1 MDVPPSLYIPGMKL
15 QLREGRKTGGDRP
28 SAVFTAVF
36 PLGKT
41 GSRVET
47 RIGTVEGTEPNNR
60 LLVGNRLGPLGQKP
74 AMCPTALHSS
84 QNTRLP
90 TLLGN

>member
-1 MDVPPSLYIPGMKL
+1 MKL
-15 QLREGRKTGGDRP
+15 QLREGGKPGGDRP

-41 GSRVET
+41 GSGVET
-47 RIGTVEGTEPNNR
+47 RIRTIAGTKPSNR
-60 LLVGNRLGPLGQKP
+60 LPVGNRLGPLGQKP
-74 AMCPTALHSS
+74 PMCPTVLQSS
-84 QNTRLP
+84 QNTQLP